1 PGVSCYY
8 HGRFRVLMDHPF
20 TTAAPANDNR
30 DLFETPEGAYFQ
42 IRKARRRHL
51 ALGTS
56 AMAPERFRGWC
67 VVLAGLDEA
76 EQALLPHL
84 RAGRSALAA
93 AGVAPRG
100 RLPGALAGLVRVARR
115 LRAWAGR
122 RRG

>member
-1 PGVSCYY
+1 
-8 HGRFRVLMDHPF
+8 MNHPLA
-20 TTAAPANDNR
+20 TAAPANDNR

-56 AMAPERFRGWC
+56 AMVPERFREWR

-76 EQALLPHL
+76 EQALLPYL

-93 AGVAPRG
+93 AGVPPRG
-100 RLPGALAGLVRVARR
+100 GPPGVLAGLVRVARR
-115 LRAWAGR
+115 LRAWTGR